1 MNGLLI
7 QWRYLS
13 TTDDYQTEI
22 PFTFPVNFSS
32 TLACFGAINRRDSNY
47 PRGTLSIYKLTPNG
61 GSLRVIVHED
71 YSTSTYY
78 AIFAIGI

>member
-1 MNGLLI
+1 MLI

-13 TTDDYQTEI
+13 TTDSYQTEI

-47 PRGTLSIYKLTPNG
+47 PQGTLSIYKLTPNG
-61 GSLRVIVHED
+61 GSLRVIFKND
-71 YSTSTYY
+71 YSTSTDY
-78 AIFAIGI
+78 AVFAIGT